1 MGDLGVTTAEN
12 WDIPEKIAG
21 RFMAN
26 QLIGSHPNHS
36 MTEKVVPIKLL
47 SQKTSQPQP
56 KPVLSPKSNLR
67 CFNNS

>member
-36 MTEKVVPIKLL
+36 MTEKAVPIVLL
-47 SQKTSQPQP
+47 SQKTS
-56 KPVLSPKSNLR
+56 
-67 CFNNS
+67 